1 MQFDKNNS
9 EGELE
14 EEKERNRELNES
26 IEQLTLELYN
36 KVMLSIKTLI
46 HSRIEK

>member
-1 MQFDKNNS
+1 MQFDKNNN

-46 HSRIEK
+46 HSLIEK